1 MLGEIVSFKTGKLNS
16 NAAKPNGRYPFFT
29 CSQETFKT
37 DTYSFDTECVL
48 LGGNNANRIYPIK
61 YFSGKFDAYQRTYV
75 IRSLDDRI
83 LLNRYLYYALK
94 LKLQLLRDI
103 STGAATKFLTLTI
116 LNGIELNL
124 PPLPTQRRIA
134 AILSAYDD
142 LIENN
147 TRRIKIL
154 EEMAQALYREWFV
167 HFRFPG
173 HEKVRIVDS
182 PLGKIPEGWEVNKL
196 ETVCKKI
203 TDGSHWSPQSVL
215 DGIPMASVKD
225 MNDWGLD
232 IENCRR
238 IREDDYSELV
248 RNDCRPLKGDVLIAK
263 DGSYLKHIFVVDK
276 EYDLAILS
284 SIAILR
290 PKEGMNPYLLAMYLK
305 EPSVT
310 ARMKGYVS
318 GVAIPRIVL
327 KDFRKFEIVIPP
339 EVLQKAWWGI
349 EEPFINQCLRL
360 MDKNATLRSARDLLI
375 PKLITGDMDLTKL
388 RISGVED
395 IA

>member
-48 LGGNNANRIYPIK
+48 LGGNNANGIYPIK

-173 HEKVRIVDS
+173 HEKVRLVDS